1 MNALFRRSGALRR
14 AVCLLLCFA
23 AVLPLCMGLAGART
37 MLDDELDEMDK
48 QFNLIPDDLKGL
60 DMTQPITRGEMCSIM
75 LLAYENERLVG
86 KQHTANQ
93 TDYFTDTDDPK
104 ICAAFELGV
113 VNGFSDGTFRPDVPL
128 TRAQFCK
135 ILYNFSQLLNTSFT
149 SATDDELTRFSDG
162 NNISETYLEPVKT
175 MVHLGVMQ
183 GSARGELM
191 LGETATRKQALV
203 LFFRYF
209 KRECEAYASQV
220 GSLSGPDETIDQST
234 QAATDDMNAVVKF
247 ALGYIGSRYVY
258 GGTTPNGFDCS
269 GFVKYVYTSFGYKL
283 NRVAADQYDNG
294 VAIASD
300 SLMPGDLVFF
310 SNNGKQSGIY
320 HVGIYI
326 GDHQFVHAANTKRGV
341 VISYLDSG
349 YYAHY
354 YFGARRILKG

>member
-149 SATDDELTRFSDG
+149 AATDDELARFSDG

-234 QAATDDMNAVVKF
+234 QAATDDMNAVVKEL
-247 ALGYIGSRYVY
+247 AEYAMPKV
-258 GGTTPNGFDCS
+258 
-269 GFVKYVYTSFGYKL
+269 FGEEQEAK
-283 NRVAADQYDNG
+283 
-294 VAIASD
+294 
-300 SLMPGDLVFF
+300 
-310 SNNGKQSGIY
+310 
-320 HVGIYI
+320 
-326 GDHQFVHAANTKRGV
+326 
-341 VISYLDSG
+341 
-349 YYAHY
+349 
-354 YFGARRILKG
+354 